1 MTNSRR
7 NLLIYLLDRLIVFGM
22 ASTMN
27 LAESILIR
35 LKKIAKMW
43 VSQSSSLGVGFYKW
57 IWREKEKFETYV
69 WSICEERFCWF
80 EHCRVLLGLRE
91 KLKSAVVRFASPR
104 WKITT
109 ASWILFGIVMRKLP
123 LRMYWE
129 VRWDVFGSLSRLDLK
144 SWLSLSL
151 YYSLRVFVFTYHE
164 QIRCFYRWILQICS
178 WSQQCS
184 ESSYATTEK
193 CWGNPKYLVV

>member
-7 NLLIYLLDRLIVFGM
+7 NLLICLLDRLIVFGM
-22 ASTMN
+22 ASIMN

-43 VSQSSSLGVGFYKW
+43 VSRSSLLGVGFYKW
-57 IWREKEKFETYV
+57 IWREKEKFETNV
-69 WSICEERFCWF
+69 WSICEERFFWF
-80 EHCRVLLGLRE
+80 EHCRVLLGSRE
-91 KLKSAVVRFASPR
+91 KLKSAVDRFASPR

-129 VRWDVFGSLSRLDLK
+129 VRWDVFGSLGRLDLK

-151 YYSLRVFVFTYHE
+151 YHSLRVFVCITHE
-164 QIRCFYRWILQICS
+164 
-178 WSQQCS
+178 
-184 ESSYATTEK
+184 
-193 CWGNPKYLVV
+193 